1 MITCIHEGWMKK
13 MNEQKNTSERI
24 IEAFIELFRD
34 FGYKGATTRAVAE
47 RAGVNEVTIFR
58 HFGNKKGI
66 MDAALESVSYSP
78 FLEKIINEDMVW
90 DLEKDLWK
98 IADSYHRYMVK
109 INDLVLI
116 GFREAQLFP
125 ELNDTIVQIPKQLKA
140 NLVSYLTE
148 MYNRGKLIETNI
160 EFQAMNF
167 IWLNFGYFL
176 SKSRFGNQ
184 VIASSQNEFL
194 KHSIQL
200 FARGLT
206 P

>member
-1 MITCIHEGWMKK
+1 

-116 GFREAQLFP
+116 GFRESQLFP

-140 NLVSYLTE
+140 NLVSYFTE

-184 VIASSQNEFL
+184 VITSSQNEFL

>member
-1 MITCIHEGWMKK
+1 MITCTHESWMKK

-116 GFREAQLFP
+116 GFRESQLFP

-140 NLVSYLTE
+140 NLVSYFTE

-184 VIASSQNEFL
+184 VITSSQNEFL

>member
-1 MITCIHEGWMKK
+1 MKK

>member
-1 MITCIHEGWMKK
+1 MITCIHESWMKK

>member
-184 VIASSQNEFL
+184 VITSSQNEFL

>member
-1 MITCIHEGWMKK
+1 

-184 VIASSQNEFL
+184 VITSSQNEFL

>member
-1 MITCIHEGWMKK
+1 MITCIHESWMKK

-116 GFREAQLFP
+116 GFRESQLFP

-140 NLVSYLTE
+140 NLVSYFTE

-184 VIASSQNEFL
+184 VITSSQNEFL